1 MLSGLGEMETEFEGL
16 GEFESEFEGEGEFE
30 FEGEFE
36 AEGEFEGEGE
46 LEFET
51 QFEGPNP
58 VSRVYPD
65 AMMEH
70 MGLAA
75 MEAETESEAAEHF
88 LPLIPM
94 VASKLLPLAAKAA
107 SGVARKMLPRVAKAV
122 TRATPTLTR
131 GVTAL
136 TKKLHVNPQTRHLVR
151 AIPSAARRAVTAV
164 AKHAAKG
171 HPVPPRHAA
180 KILAHETR
188 RVLGNPRIRHAVLR
202 RAAATDRKMHHV
214 HGKQFPHRYYGHGVR
229 RLHGPGHYKG
239 HMHGGHPTHGGHR
252 VHSGHPVYGTRGA
265 YGQVVAGRAGT
276 CPTCGSG
283 ARPGV
288 RRVCCCC

>member
-1 MLSGLGEMETEFEGL
+1 
-16 GEFESEFEGEGEFE
+16 
-30 FEGEFE
+30 
-36 AEGEFEGEGE
+36 
-46 LEFET
+46 
-51 QFEGPNP
+51 
-58 VSRVYPD
+58 
-65 AMMEH
+65 
-70 MGLAA
+70 
-75 MEAETESEAAEHF
+75 
-88 LPLIPM
+88 M
-94 VASKLLPLAAKAA
+94 VTSKLLPIAAKAA

-136 TKKLHVNPQTRHLVR
+136 AKKFHVNPQNRHLVR
-151 AIPSAARRAVTAV
+151 IIPSVARRAVTTV

-202 RAAATDRKMHHV
+202 RAAATDRKMHHI

-229 RLHGPGHYKG
+229 RLHGPGHGTHGPRHLYGKG
-239 HMHGGHPTHGGHR
+239 YVHGGHPAHGG
-252 VHSGHPVYGTRGA
+252 HSGHPVYGTRRA
-265 YGQVVAGRAGT
+265 YGQVAGRAGT

-283 ARPGV
+283 ARSGV